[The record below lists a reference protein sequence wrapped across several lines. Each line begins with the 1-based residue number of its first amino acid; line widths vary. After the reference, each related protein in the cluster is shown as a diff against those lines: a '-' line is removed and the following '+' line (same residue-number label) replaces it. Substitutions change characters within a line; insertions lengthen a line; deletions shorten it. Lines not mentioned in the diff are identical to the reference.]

1 MGNQTNH
8 ISPNLYARIGG
19 LLYLLMIVIGILNEV
34 FFRGKIV
41 VPGNVTETA
50 TNLRSMEMVWRV
62 GIAFEM
68 LMVILTVCLSLVLYV
83 LTRPV
88 NKQLA
93 LLAVFFGLLAIGV
106 QAAYSLHLL
115 EALFPLANTNNANVF
130 TPEQLNTMSSLSIKT
145 HGSGFAIALLLFGP
159 FFFIT
164 GYLLY
169 QSGYLPKFLGV
180 LYVIAGLSYFI
191 SSFTL
196 ILAPAFGAKYY
207 FFIAGPALIGEL
219 GLSLWLLVKGVNTE
233 QWNKMVET
241 KLNSH

>member
-1 MGNQTNH
+1 MVHQTNS
-8 ISPNLYARIGG
+8 ISPQFYARTGG
-19 LLYLLMIVIGILNEV
+19 LLYLFMIIIGIINEM
-34 FFRGKIV
+34 FIRGKIV
-41 VPGNVTETA
+41 VQGDATMTA
-50 TNLRSMEMVWRV
+50 ANLRSMEMLWRM

-83 LTRPV
+83 LTSPV
-88 NKQLA
+88 NRHLA

-115 EALFPLANTNNANVF
+115 EALFPLANTNNANAF
-130 TPEQLNTMSSLSIKT
+130 TPEQLNTMSGLSIKT

-164 GYLLY
+164 GYLIY

-196 ILAPAFGAKYY
+196 ILAPSFGAKYY

-219 GLSLWLLVKGVNTE
+219 ALSLWLLIKGVNTE
-233 QWNKMVET
+233 QWNKMLKT
-241 KLNSH
+241 T